1 MEKIGCIRLGDK
13 KQKDTWRKQEALNQE
28 TRTKKIHGENRKL
41 QTRRHEI
48 GRYMKKIGRFKLGN
62 KKKEDTW
69 KTQEAWDQKT
79 ESRKING
86 ENRKLETIRDRQQ
99 DNTLRKQEDIVLFLT
114 IYFLH

>member
-1 MEKIGCIRLGDK
+1 
-13 KQKDTWRKQEALNQE
+13 
-28 TRTKKIHGENRKL
+28 
-41 QTRRHEI
+41 
-48 GRYMKKIGRFKLGN
+48 MKKIGRFKLGN

-79 ESRKING
+79 ENRKING

-99 DNTLRKQEDIVLFLT
+99 DNTLRKKEDIVLFLT